1 MKGFHDEVTRLL
13 KAAGF
18 SYIRNGKGSHEIYS
32 NGKHTTT
39 VPFNLMS
46 RVLANNILKKA
57 GIKDRV

>member
-1 MKGFHDEVTRLL
+1 MKGFYDDVTRLL

-18 SYIRNGKGSHEIYS
+18 YYVRNGKGSHEIYS
-32 NGKHTTT
+32 NGKHNTT